1 MKSSIQ
7 LSAVIITFN
16 EEHNIGRCLD
26 SVKETADEVVVV
38 DSFSTD
44 RTVEICKSRGVKFIQ
59 HPFEGHIEQKNYAL
73 SCAGNDFVLS
83 LDADEALS
91 DVLASSIQSAKRSW
105 NADGYSMN
113 RRTRYCGRWI
123 RHCGWY
129 PDKKIRLWDRRQG
142 QWGGV
147 NPHDHVVMDQGS
159 RLTHLNGD
167 LLHYSYPTIRDH
179 VSQINRFSD
188 IAAREAFADG
198 RRSRLLR
205 DICLN
210 PILTF
215 FKKYILKLG
224 ILDGYEG
231 FVISTSTAYGKFLK
245 YIKLRELEKQN
256 VVNRGD

>member
-1 MKSSIQ
+1 MKSSIK
-7 LSAVIITFN
+7 LSAVIITYN
-16 EEHNIGRCLD
+16 EEDNIGRCLD
-26 SVKETADEVVVV
+26 SVKETADEIVVV
-38 DSFSTD
+38 DSFSSDATAD
-44 RTVEICKSRGVKFIQ
+44 ICKSRGVEFIQ

-73 SCAGNDFVLS
+73 SCAGNDYVLS

-91 DVLASSIQSAKRSW
+91 DTLAASIQATKQRW
-105 NADGYSMN
+105 RADGYSMN

-129 PDKKIRLWDRRQG
+129 PDRKIRLWDRRTG

-147 NPHDHVVMDQGS
+147 NPHDHVIMEQGR
-159 RLTHLNGD
+159 RLDHLNGD
-167 LLHYSYPTIRDH
+167 LLHYSYPTIRHH

-188 IAAREAFADG
+188 IAARAAFADG
-198 RRSRLLR
+198 RRSNFLF

-210 PILTF
+210 PTLTF
-215 FKKYILKLG
+215 FKKYVLKLG

-245 YIKLRELEKQN
+245 YIKLRELEKQHKSE
-256 VVNRGD
+256 